1 MYVIRLANGRLR
13 VPYSELTENDEIVQ
27 TYREIGPEDE
37 DYSSLAAEAVSEEEL
52 VRIKERWRRD
62 DEALRTSFEEW
73 KATLPDD

>member
-13 VPYSELTENDEIVQ
+13 VPHSELTENDEIVQ

-37 DYSSLAAEAVSEEEL
+37 EYSALMAEAVSEEEL

-62 DEALRTSFEEW
+62 DEALRASFEAW
-73 KATLPDD
+73 KAEAPEE